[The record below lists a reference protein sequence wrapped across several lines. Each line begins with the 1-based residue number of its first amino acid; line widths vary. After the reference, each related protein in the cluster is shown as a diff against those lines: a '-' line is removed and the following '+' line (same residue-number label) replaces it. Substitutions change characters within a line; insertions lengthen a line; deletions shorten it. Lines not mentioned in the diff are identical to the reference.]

1 MNHDEDEDLCMFDPG
16 SWQIAL
22 ACALVAMLLVLGF
35 AALDAIIDYLVRAL

>member
-22 ACALVAMLLVLGF
+22 ACALVAVVLLLAVLVLKEM
-35 AALDAIIDYLVRAL
+35 L

>member
-22 ACALVAMLLVLGF
+22 ACALVAVLVLLAGV
-35 AALDAIIDYLVRAL
+35 ALKEVL

>member
-22 ACALVAMLLVLGF
+22 ACALVAVVLLLIAVAVKG
-35 AALDAIIDYLVRAL
+35 AL